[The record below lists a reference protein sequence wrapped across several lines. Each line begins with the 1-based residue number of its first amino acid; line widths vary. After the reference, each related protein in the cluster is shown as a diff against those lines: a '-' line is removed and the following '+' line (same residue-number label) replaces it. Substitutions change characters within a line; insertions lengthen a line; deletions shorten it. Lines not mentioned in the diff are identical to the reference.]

1 MGPPRRATSQM
12 SSQNSQMSSQVYG
25 EEDQRFVE
33 LLKPIKDLT
42 VNWSVPLAK
51 YLQEYYEELTELQI
65 NLDGKNTKVNFAEA
79 ALFLQGTASVYSKK
93 VEFLWQNVLKMLDL
107 LASKKALEEADDN
120 DPENEGKKRSKKSA
134 FDDSQ
139 FKLVS
144 IELARNTNLK
154 SENVNSV
161 HSRKMTLKFI
171 FVTPRQLIEKEGKEQ
186 KTTRVNMYLKSG
198 NAKYDLLGQ
207 KEEFRVNSQFA
218 LGTGM
223 IGEELSGD
231 SQLGQQSV
239 SLCSDS
245 ELSNLSNLEKTQS
258 VNRDSDGQALNVE
271 NVIEEQPEIV
281 PDFEDV
287 ADDLPDMDFPEP
299 DTPVE
304 EERKKR
310 TVAEELLNEPKAPLE
325 DSWEPLEPHE
335 VEKYLDFIF
344 HGFLILM
351 IFSGCHD
358 TKTHPERQ
366 TKKTTNIST
375 QHFQSTKNH
384 DEKPRPRS
392 KWFQ

>member
-1 MGPPRRATSQM
+1 MGPPRRTTTQM
-12 SSQNSQMSSQVYG
+12 SSQFSSQNYG

-51 YLQEYYEELTELQI
+51 YLQDYYEELTELQI
-65 NLDGKNTKVNFAEA
+65 SLDGKNTQVNFAEA

-107 LASKKALEEADDN
+107 LSSKKALEEAEN
-120 DPENEGKKRSKKSA
+120 DPENEGFKKRSKKST

-144 IELARNTNLK
+144 IELAKNTNLK
-154 SENVNSV
+154 GESKDSNV

-186 KTTRVNMYLKSG
+186 KTTRVNMYLKSAG
-198 NAKYDLLGQ
+198 KYDLLGQ

-239 SLCSDS
+239 SLCCDTR
-245 ELSNLSNLEKTQS
+245 ELSTSNLEQTLS
-258 VNRDSDGQALNVE
+258 VNRDSEGQALHNLE
-271 NVIEEQPEIV
+271 NVIEDQEIV
-281 PDFEDV
+281 QDFMDNDHV
-287 ADDLPDMDFPEP
+287 DDLPDMDIPEEFPEP
-299 DTPVE
+299 DPPE

-310 TVAEELLNEPKAPLE
+310 TVAEELLNEPKPPLE

-335 VEKYLDFIF
+335 V
-344 HGFLILM
+344 
-351 IFSGCHD
+351 
-358 TKTHPERQ
+358 
-366 TKKTTNIST
+366 
-375 QHFQSTKNH
+375 
-384 DEKPRPRS
+384 
-392 KWFQ
+392 